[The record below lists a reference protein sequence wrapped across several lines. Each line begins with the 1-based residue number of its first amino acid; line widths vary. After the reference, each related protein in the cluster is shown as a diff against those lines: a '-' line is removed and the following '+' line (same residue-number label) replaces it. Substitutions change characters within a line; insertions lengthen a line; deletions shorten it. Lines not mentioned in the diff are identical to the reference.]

1 MQVAARA
8 ESVAVHVTV
17 LVPTGKEP
25 CSWLPIVVKAIAVLL
40 GDTAVHATFTVPQL
54 SVAVGSVNVTNVF
67 TPVGARVMGCVGH
80 CVKVGGVVSG
90 AVEKKQRTK

>member
-67 TPVGARVMGCVGH
+67 TPVDA
-80 CVKVGGVVSG
+80 
-90 AVEKKQRTK
+90 